1 MAEGK
6 RTMKLRMVTP
16 ERLLFEDEVAGVTAN
31 TLMGQI
37 TVLPQHIPMVTV
49 LKAGEILIHEGG
61 EKRPIVVSGGF
72 LEVGENEVIILADT
86 AEHVHEVNIE
96 RAMKAV
102 ELAQK
107 LLKDKQYDIRE
118 YDTLKTNLDKHQARV
133 NSFRKWR
140 K

>member
-1 MAEGK
+1 MPDAK

-16 ERLLFEDEVAGVTAN
+16 ERLLFEDEVHGVTAN

-37 TVLPQHIPMVTV
+37 TVLPQHIPLVAV
-49 LKAGEILIHEGG
+49 LKPGEILIRHNG
-61 EKRPIVVSGGF
+61 ETKPVVVSGGF

-86 AEHVHEVNIE
+86 AEHVHELDVT

-107 LLKDKQYDIRE
+107 LLKEKKYDMPE
-118 YDTLKTNLDKHQARV
+118 YETLKTNLDKHQARV